1 MKTKDN
7 SPERRALANRVH
19 NLRIDCGNTQEQFAE
34 ILGISVSALK
44 KIESGENQIS
54 IESLR
59 RLENKLNV
67 SADYLIFG
75 KKADA
80 HELWRDILNCT
91 ESDKFFLMMRLVY
104 YFTNIKKL
112 TYCESKIQKKY
123 DQNILQIMELIYN
136 EEGNHIWETF

>member
-1 MKTKDN
+1 MRTKDN

-136 EEGNHIWETF
+136 EEGNHI